1 MIKLVMERKL
11 QNEKKILFFI
21 YYLIH
26 SFFSREQLRKKAEE
40 DLKENINVIRRNL
53 PAKKDGI
60 AGYLSQTTQEIADQI
75 AKNLVDRALELDRKR
90 LVKKL
95 NHPAVQNGA
104 FSIFFIQLGAVHKLR
119 EHVWGGGG
127 GYKML
132 TNTHVREGGISEML
146 TWA

>member
-1 MIKLVMERKL
+1 MIELVIERKL
-11 QNEKKILFFI
+11 QNWKKILFFI
-21 YYLIH
+21 GHLIQ
-26 SFFSREQLRKKAEE
+26 SYFFSREQLRKKAEE

-104 FSIFFIQLGAVHKLR
+104 FLMFFIYLVK
-119 EHVWGGGG
+119 
-127 GYKML
+127 YK
-132 TNTHVREGGISEML
+132 
-146 TWA
+146 